1 MNKIKKTVKLNR
13 RKFLQITA
21 IAGAAGL
28 GWYAGIR
35 PGQAMQVVRRS
46 LPMMGTVLNFIIYGH
61 DQDII
66 ATALDDTT
74 KRMLALEGLLS
85 RFRSDSEVGE
95 LNNQGFIKNPSLDL
109 QQVLKI
115 SKFVNIQSHG
125 AFDITVL
132 PLVKLNKKYQNG
144 DTPDK
149 ASLTAAL
156 ALVGH
161 QNLHITNKEI
171 NFKKSGME
179 ITLDGVGKGYIVDQG
194 VAELQKHGFNNVYVE
209 AGGDLMVRGTKPD
222 NQKWRIGIENPRP
235 VHPTKLV
242 VLETQNKA
250 VATSGDYM
258 QAYNA
263 DFSRNHIVNPTSGFS
278 PPELASATITAP
290 TVVLADALATAAMVL
305 GSKKTIKML
314 ANMPDCEG
322 YFIGKDLSHHQTP
335 NFFG

>member
-1 MNKIKKTVKLNR
+1 MNTTKKSVKLNR

-35 PGQAMQVVRRS
+35 PQRAMQVVRRS
-46 LPMMGTVLNFIIYGH
+46 LPIMGTVLNFIIYGH
-61 DQDII
+61 DQDVI
-66 ATALDDTT
+66 ARALDDTI
-74 KRMLALEGLLS
+74 KRMLDLEGLLS
-85 RFRSDSEVGE
+85 RFRPDSEVGE
-95 LNNQGFIKNPSLDL
+95 LNNQGVIKNPSQDL
-109 QQVLKI
+109 QRVLKI
-115 SKFVNIQSHG
+115 SAAVNLKSHG

-132 PLVKLNKKYQNG
+132 PLIKLNQKYQNG

-161 QNLHITNKEI
+161 QNLYISNREI
-171 NFKKSGME
+171 NFKIEGMG
-179 ITLDGVGKGYIVDQG
+179 ITLDGIGKGYIVDQG

-209 AGGDLMVRGTKPD
+209 AGGDLMVLGTKPD
-222 NQKWRIGIENPRP
+222 NKKWRIGIENPRP
-235 VHPTKLV
+235 NHPAKLV
-242 VLETQNKA
+242 VLETQNRA

-263 DFSRNHIVNPTSGFS
+263 DFSRNHIINPASGFS
-278 PPELASATITAP
+278 PPELASATIIAP

-314 ANMPDCEG
+314 ANMPNCEG
-322 YFIGKDLSHHQTP
+322 YFIGKDLSHHQSP